1 MFDKSLLLF
10 SILLDLNV
18 IDTMKMMDCMSP
30 VWKNEAL
37 KKS

>member
-18 IDTMKMMDCMSP
+18 IDTMKMMDCRSL